1 MASPNTSNS
10 LTRPAPTDLSD
21 SIDLRLIAAGRITP
35 TAIPIRR
42 DRAELA
48 AVLGRSLHL
57 RSDQDGD
64 GPPFPSLAS
73 VA

>member
-48 AVLGRSLHL
+48 AVLGHSLHL
-57 RSDQDGD
+57 RSDRDGD
-64 GPPFPSLAS
+64 SPPVPSLAS